1 MTLDRGLLALLE
13 AKPGKGEQLAA
24 FLVQSRALAVEETG
38 TVTWYAFKLS
48 ETAYGIFDS
57 FTDEDARQAHING
70 QIPIALGHVAADLLA
85 SEPTIRPTDII
96 AVK

>member
-1 MTLDRGLLALLE
+1 MTVDRGLLAFLE
-13 AKPGKGEQLAA
+13 AKPGQGEQLAG
-24 FLVQSRALAVEETG
+24 FLVRGRALAVAEAG
-38 TVTWYAFKLS
+38 TVSWYAFKLS

-57 FTDEDARQAHING
+57 FNDEDARQAHING